1 MKPITHEELR
11 ALERGLG
18 PKPSPPEVSLF
29 RKTVMRHLHEEERE
43 EHPHMA
49 TKKTTKKPAKK
60 RAKKPRNTAR
70 ERMVRRAGGKRVGA
84 RRARSKRLAQY
95 AEKKVGRASKKN
107 ARKRK
112 AAATRARA
120 REWRDYQETLMAERK
135 KALAAAAEEAPKK
148 KKKKKAAPKKAA
160 PKKAAAKKAAKKR
173 TKPKAAPKRAKR
185 KTGPRKPKAAGRR
198 AGAARK
204 RRETIAYNR
213 AHGRH
218 PHLVGPHAP
227 TSVSCVKC
235 GKLHTLREHWSH
247 KYTHG
252 GFAQRNSYAC
262 KRGGVCVF
270 EEVKGKQYRAAEKID
285 DMTTPRSL
293 GGGLPKGKRPSLER
307 QAIQQARYDAV
318 LRKLGL
324 KR

>member
-29 RKTVMRHLHEEERE
+29 RRAVMRHLHEEERE

-112 AAATRARA
+112 AAATRART
-120 REWRDYQETLMAERK
+120 REWKDYQETLMAERK
-135 KALAAAAEEAPKK
+135 KALAAAAEEATKEKK
-148 KKKKKAAPKKAA
+148 
-160 PKKAAAKKAAKKR
+160 KKAAAKKAAAK
-173 TKPKAAPKRAKR
+173 KAAPKKR

-198 AGAARK
+198 AGSARK

-213 AHGRH
+213 EHGRH

-270 EEVKGKQYRAAEKID
+270 ERVKGKQYRAAEKID

>member
-1 MKPITHEELR
+1 
-11 ALERGLG
+11 
-18 PKPSPPEVSLF
+18 
-29 RKTVMRHLHEEERE
+29 
-43 EHPHMA
+43 
-49 TKKTTKKPAKK
+49 
-60 RAKKPRNTAR
+60 
-70 ERMVRRAGGKRVGA
+70 
-84 RRARSKRLAQY
+84 
-95 AEKKVGRASKKN
+95 
-107 ARKRK
+107 
-112 AAATRARA
+112 
-120 REWRDYQETLMAERK
+120 MAERK
-135 KALAAAAEEAPKK
+135 KALAAAAEEAPKEK
-148 KKKKKAAPKKAA
+148 KK
-160 PKKAAAKKAAKKR
+160 KKAAAKKAAAK
-173 TKPKAAPKRAKR
+173 KAAPKKR

-198 AGAARK
+198 AGSARK

-213 AHGRH
+213 EHGRH

-270 EEVKGKQYRAAEKID
+270 ERVKGKQYRAAEKID